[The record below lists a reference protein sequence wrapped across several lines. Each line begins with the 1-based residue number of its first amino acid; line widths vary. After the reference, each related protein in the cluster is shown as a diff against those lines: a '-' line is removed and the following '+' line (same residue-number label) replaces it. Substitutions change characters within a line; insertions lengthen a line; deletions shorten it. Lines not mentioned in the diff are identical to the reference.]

1 MNAEVLEERL
11 AKVAASEERFIATME
26 GLEEAALVEPS
37 LLPGWSRGHVVAHV
51 ALNAHSNVNLMNW
64 ARTGVETPQ
73 YPSEQHRADDIES
86 LLVPYQERA
95 PDRTARSSRYADGRD
110 AGRSARPLG
119 RRRPRAR

>member
-64 ARTGVETPQ
+64 ARTGVETPNT
-73 YPSEQHRADDIES
+73 PA
-86 LLVPYQERA
+86 
-95 PDRTARSSRYADGRD
+95 SSTGPMTSNA
-110 AGRSARPLG
+110 SRPV
-119 RRRPRAR
+119 PRAST